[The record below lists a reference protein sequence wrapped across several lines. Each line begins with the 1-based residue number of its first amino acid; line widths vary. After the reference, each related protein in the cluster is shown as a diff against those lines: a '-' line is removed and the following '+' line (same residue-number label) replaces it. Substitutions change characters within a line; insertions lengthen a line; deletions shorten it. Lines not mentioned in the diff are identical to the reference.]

1 MSEDQSLLVMPPWRN
16 MLLIGADLLSLAL
29 HFVILY
35 VPFMA
40 SLFQLEPL
48 NLDEWKWVLILSF
61 PVILLDEILKF
72 FARMT
77 QCKWMTTLGELKEQH
92 F

>member
-1 MSEDQSLLVMPPWRN
+1 MPPWRN
-16 MLLIGADLLSLAL
+16 MLLIGADLLSLGL

-48 NLDEWKWVLILSF
+48 NLEEWKWVLILSF
-61 PVILLDEILKF
+61 PVIFLDEILKF
-72 FARMT
+72 FARQMT
-77 QCKWMTTLGELKEQH
+77 RTFLPTAAAAWC
-92 F
+92 